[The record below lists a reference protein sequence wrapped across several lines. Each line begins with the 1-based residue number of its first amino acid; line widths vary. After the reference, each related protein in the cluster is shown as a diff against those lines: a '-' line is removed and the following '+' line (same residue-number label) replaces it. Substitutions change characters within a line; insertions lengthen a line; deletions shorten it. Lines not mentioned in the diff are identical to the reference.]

1 MPSLEDSIRI
11 LRTTHTKR
19 APKAPPPV
27 QKQVQPLL
35 KSLQARFEA
44 IDDGAGRLKGR
55 WKEIVGE
62 SLSKLCEPVRII
74 KGRQS
79 AANPSGGTLEIRVMG
94 AYAALI
100 QHQSSVL
107 IDRINLYLG
116 GKQIER
122 LRLIQGPLMTQA
134 KAPPQP
140 RPQPLTAQDEL
151 QLQQSLAD
159 VQDEKLKKTLLLL
172 GRAVMKRQKT

>member
-1 MPSLEDSIRI
+1 
-11 LRTTHTKR
+11 
-19 APKAPPPV
+19 
-27 QKQVQPLL
+27 
-35 KSLQARFEA
+35 
-44 IDDGAGRLKGR
+44 
-55 WKEIVGE
+55 
-62 SLSKLCEPVRII
+62 
-74 KGRQS
+74 
-79 AANPSGGTLEIRVMG
+79 MG
-94 AYAALI
+94 SYAALI
-100 QHQSSVL
+100 QHQSPVL

-122 LRLIQGPLMTQA
+122 LRLIQGPLTTPA
-134 KAPPQP
+134 KTPPPP